1 MQTKVLSEFDRERY
15 SRQLRIEGFGEAG
28 QLRLKGST
36 VLVSRVGGVGGT
48 AAMNLV
54 RAGVGRLILAH
65 GGEVV
70 PDYLNRWQLI
80 TPADLG
86 KPCAEA
92 WAEKLRQI
100 DPEVEIVTVNEY
112 INEKNVAGLVAQADV
127 VVDGAPMFEERYLMN
142 DEAMRQ
148 GKPVCM
154 GAMFSMEGYAST
166 FIPGETACL
175 RCVFPEKPEYWT
187 DMKVFPAIGPGPVM
201 VGTTIAME
209 AIKVLTGFG
218 QPLKNVLWFFDL
230 ESNTTRYLE
239 IERVKDCPACGAGKN
254 H

>member
-1 MQTKVLSEFDRERY
+1 M
-15 SRQLRIEGFGEAG
+15 RIEGFGEEG
-28 QLRLKGST
+28 QLRLKGAT

-65 GGEVV
+65 GGKVV
-70 PDYLNRWQLI
+70 PEYLNRWQLI
-80 TPADLG
+80 TPDDLG
-86 KPCAEA
+86 RPCAQV
-92 WAEKLRQI
+92 WAEKLGQI
-100 DPEVEIVTVNEY
+100 DADVEIVTVDEY
-112 INEKNVAGLVAQADV
+112 INGENVADLVSRADL
-127 VVDGAPMFEERYLMN
+127 VVDGAPLFEERYLMN

-148 GKPVCM
+148 GKPLCM
-154 GAMFSMEGYAST
+154 GAMFGMEGYAST
-166 FIPGETACL
+166 FIPGESACL

-187 DMKVFPAIGPGPVM
+187 DMKVFPAIGPGPAI

-218 QPLKNVLWFFDL
+218 QPLKNILWFFDL

-239 IERVKDCPACGAGKN
+239 IERVKDCPACGASRS